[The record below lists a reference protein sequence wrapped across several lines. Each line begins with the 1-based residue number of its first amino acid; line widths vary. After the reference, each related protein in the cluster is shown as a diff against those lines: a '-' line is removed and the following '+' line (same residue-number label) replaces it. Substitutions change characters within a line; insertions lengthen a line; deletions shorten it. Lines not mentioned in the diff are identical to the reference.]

1 MLRTTKN
8 VATGIKIKTPTAV
21 MTASG
26 VGNPAPNPNAK
37 AKFLTASTGFIDS
50 RKLALS
56 GAPERKW
63 SNNTSIATAKMAPS
77 AEFFMNTPAII
88 FV

>member
-1 MLRTTKN
+1 
-8 VATGIKIKTPTAV
+8 
-21 MTASG
+21 
-26 VGNPAPNPNAK
+26 
-37 AKFLTASTGFIDS
+37 
-50 RKLALS
+50 LS